1 METCR
6 ENIICLELQDPTKS
20 PSDEDTNSLLT
31 IRNNNGRE
39 VLQLRPD
46 EDQTTF
52 VLRNKSAQG
61 IFDRHQLMHTI
72 DEAVGRLNETCT
84 DEMQPTAAEIILQER
99 VEADFS
105 SFDEHF
111 GFVNP
116 NACMGDEPSGFELSI
131 NDKMKKVLRELK
143 DNERV
148 RLSWS
153 RSMDDTDEIDN
164 GNLEIGENVNNESM
178 ESYEEKTGSNGTVF
192 LVRERLINDFYTHN
206 DSDSIDPNLPSLD
219 RNENFD
225 TFIVT
230 EEMTMAS
237 NEPTI
242 DLADDCQILENPN
255 AELFLERERQE
266 SARERLTLDLKAASL
281 DQNQDETTK
290 TPDTDD
296 LLTPT
301 TPTMPGTTSG
311 GGRKKKRK
319 NKNKKK

>member
-6 ENIICLELQDPTKS
+6 EKIISLELQDPTKS
-20 PSDEDTNSLLT
+20 PPVTPSDEDSNSLLT

-46 EDQTTF
+46 DDQTTF
-52 VLRNKSAQG
+52 VLRNKGAG
-61 IFDRHQLMHTI
+61 VFDRHQLMHTI
-72 DEAVGRLNETCT
+72 EEAVGRLNESCT
-84 DEMQPTAAEIILQER
+84 DDMEPTAAEIILQER

-111 GFVNP
+111 GFINP
-116 NACMGDEPSGFELSI
+116 NAAMSDDSSGFELSI

-143 DNERV
+143 DDERV

-153 RSMDDTDEIDN
+153 RSMDETDEIDN
-164 GNLEIGENVNNESM
+164 GNLENVESM
-178 ESYEEKTGSNGTVF
+178 TSYEEKTGSNGTVF
-192 LVRERLINDFYTHN
+192 MVRERLINDFYTHN
-206 DSDSIDPNLPSLD
+206 DSDSIDPNLPSMD

-225 TFIVT
+225 TFIIT
-230 EEMTMAS
+230 EETTTVM
-237 NEPTI
+237 NEIEEPNTHFV
-242 DLADDCQILENPN
+242 DDCQILENPN
-255 AELFLERERQE
+255 AEMFLEKERQE
-266 SARERLTLDLKAASL
+266 SARERLTLDLKTASTHA
-281 DQNQDETTK
+281 DDTSAK

-301 TPTMPGTTSG
+301 TPTSSGTTTG
-311 GGRKKKRK
+311 GNRKKKRK

>member
-1 METCR
+1 M
-6 ENIICLELQDPTKS
+6 QDPTKS
-20 PSDEDTNSLLT
+20 PPVTPSDEDSNSLLT
-31 IRNNNGRE
+31 IRNNDGRE

-46 EDQTTF
+46 DDQTTF
-52 VLRNKSAQG
+52 VLRNKGAQG

-84 DEMQPTAAEIILQER
+84 DDMEPTAAEIILQER

-116 NACMGDEPSGFELSI
+116 NASMGDESSGFELSI

-153 RSMDDTDEIDN
+153 RSMDETDEIDN
-164 GNLEIGENVNNESM
+164 GNLEIGENVNTESM
-178 ESYEEKTGSNGTVF
+178 MSYEEKTGSNGTVF
-192 LVRERLINDFYTHN
+192 MVRERLINDFYTHN

-225 TFIVT
+225 TFVVT
-230 EEMTMAS
+230 EETTTVI
-237 NEPTI
+237 NEPNR
-242 DLADDCQILENPN
+242 DFVDDCQILENPN

-266 SARERLTLDLKAASL
+266 SARERLTLDLKAATV
-281 DQNQDETTK
+281 DQEQDETVK
-290 TPDTDD
+290 TPDTDE

-301 TPTMPGTTSG
+301 TPTTTATAAG
-311 GGRKKKRK
+311 GSRKKKRK